1 MQKWRKRGVKG
12 ESNVVNNTIV
22 PLEDNENYAVIDKI
36 QTEDG
41 FYVYL
46 SNIKDNEDICVRKE
60 ITRTKDEDD
69 ENYLVPLKD
78 ETEVDHALNLLVE
91 KNLDS

>member
-1 MQKWRKRGVKG
+1 M
-12 ESNVVNNTIV
+12 VNNTII

-36 QTEDG
+36 ETEGG

-46 SNIKDNEDICVRKE
+46 SNINDNEDICIRKE
-60 ITRTKDEDD
+60 VTKQNAENE

-78 ETEVDHALNLLVE
+78 EGEVDHALNLLIE
-91 KNLDS
+91 KNLES